1 MTKKHLISMT
11 LPAILGLALAL
22 PAKADLQG
30 EMNQLFDNLGNVTDP
45 TITSTARRGVIAG
58 GSVQIRNRIVD
69 TNLVTLTPPSF
80 QAGCGGVDLFGGSFS
95 FVSGDQIV
103 PLLKAVASNAV
114 GYAFQIGLSAICE
127 TCFGAIETMQKKVQA
142 LNQHFGN
149 SCQLAQG
156 LVNDGLDAAGYKNHS
171 DASLIATANGARED
185 IFDAQSSDALG
196 DAQQSAPDEVA
207 EKITGNLV
215 WRALVTQ
222 NADARFA
229 FGDTELLE
237 VMMNLTGSIIVAAP
251 TDDGTGTTSNVIHI
265 PANPLLFDAMLDG
278 GDISIAGC
286 DGQEG
291 PNECLEPVQRTI
303 TLEGFKERARRL
315 LLGDDATPGIIVK
328 LRSNDQELNQ
338 EETVLLSALP
348 AGSGGLLVRLSSI
361 SVEAAKTFVETII
374 PHLTTA
380 WARIV
385 SQDLIEAV
393 SVSTALIDSEYTE
406 EVQRLVTDARHQLN
420 EEVRFR
426 QLIFGDVPSLISEYR
441 GLLAIVE
448 KEVFASP
455 ADVTERP

>member
-1 MTKKHLISMT
+1 MMKKHLISMF
-11 LPAILGLALAL
+11 LPTMLGLALAL

-156 LVNDGLDAAGYKNHS
+156 LVNDGLDAAGYKNHN
-171 DASLIATANGARED
+171 DASIIATANGARED
-185 IFDAQSSDALG
+185 IFDAQTSDAQG
-196 DAQQSAPDEVA
+196 DAQQAAPEEVA
-207 EKITGNLV
+207 ERITGNIV

-251 TDDGTGTTSNVIHI
+251 ADDGTGTTSNVIHI
-265 PANPLLFDAMLDG
+265 PANHLLFDAMLDG
-278 GDISIAGC
+278 GDVSIAGC

-303 TLEGFKERARRL
+303 TLEGFKERARLL
-315 LLGDDATPGIIVK
+315 LLGDEGTPGIIAK
-328 LRSNDQELNQ
+328 LRDSELQ
-338 EETVLLSALP
+338 LSEEDTVLLNALP
-348 AGSGGLLVRLSSI
+348 SGAGGLLIRLSSI
-361 SVEAAKTFVETII
+361 SEEAAKTYVETLI

-393 SVSTALIDSEYTE
+393 SASTTVIDSEYAK
-406 EVQRLVTDARHQLN
+406 QIRQLVEDARHQLN
-420 EEVRFR
+420 AEVQFR
-426 QLIFGDVPSLISEYR
+426 QQLYGDLPSLIAEYN
-441 GLLAIVE
+441 GLLAVVE
-448 KEVFASP
+448 KPVFAVP